1 MSANI
6 DIQRPSFV
14 YRPKTITTA
23 GSESP
28 AGARPKTVDAPPT
41 VVVFGVPRGGT
52 TMVAGVVQRCGV
64 HLGDDLPVNLEDQLF
79 VAGVPIPEMLRT
91 IEARNESN
99 RMWGWKFPRAA
110 SYIQTLEPHL
120 RNPHYIV
127 VWRDVFATATRS
139 IRRGHDVVHTL
150 NWAHEIQ
157 AQNIRAIEQLNGPS
171 MLVSYEKA
179 VLSPKDLAI
188 DIKNF
193 IGSGAEID
201 EEELLRFAEPG
212 SYK

>member
-1 MSANI
+1 M
-6 DIQRPSFV
+6 
-14 YRPKTITTA
+14 
-23 GSESP
+23 
-28 AGARPKTVDAPPT
+28 
-41 VVVFGVPRGGT
+41 
-52 TMVAGVVQRCGV
+52 
-64 HLGDDLPVNLEDQLF
+64 
-79 VAGVPIPEMLRT
+79 
-91 IEARNESN
+91 
-99 RMWGWKFPRAA
+99 
-110 SYIQTLEPHL
+110 
-120 RNPHYIV
+120 
-127 VWRDVFATATRS
+127 
-139 IRRGHDVVHTL
+139 VHTL